1 MKKIIMAVSKVVN
14 ASGEEEWS
22 TERRETGDRACEAER
37 ERVLV
42 SFEFCFFVRLT
53 PASVIIQEGGLA

>member
-1 MKKIIMAVSKVVN
+1 MLLLFLELFMKKIIMAVSLWLSKVVN

-22 TERRETGDRACEAER
+22 MERRETGDRACEAER

-42 SFEFCFFVRLT
+42 SFEFCFL
-53 PASVIIQEGGLA
+53 SG

>member
-1 MKKIIMAVSKVVN
+1 MKKIIVAVSLWLSKVVN

-22 TERRETGDRACEAER
+22 TERRETGDRACEVER

-42 SFEFCFFVRLT
+42 SFELCFL
-53 PASVIIQEGGLA
+53 SG

>member
-42 SFEFCFFVRLT
+42 SFEFCFFCQVDT
-53 PASVIIQEGGLA
+53 S